1 MKAVKYINQF
11 WKHNKKIYKELILND
26 FKTRYNGSFLG
37 AVWGVIQPIVTILI
51 YWIVFQYGL
60 RSGERPDGM
69 PYVVYM
75 VTGAVPWFFF
85 SEAWGSITTAFLD
98 YSYLVK
104 KLNFDIKLLPLVK
117 LGSALMI
124 HLVFLFIGVVITNI
138 AGYYANFYY
147 IQIFY
152 YMMATAA
159 LAFALGMITSVINV
173 YIRDTVQLINII
185 LQIGFWANPIC
196 WGDEILPGNWRWI
209 VRLNPFYYCVQGY
222 RDSILYR
229 KAVWEHPVYTMYFWG
244 IVLILL
250 GVSVYV
256 FKKLRPYF
264 ADVL

>member
-1 MKAVKYINQF
+1 MKPIKTLMQF
-11 WKHNKKIYKELILND
+11 WKQNKKVYGELILND

-37 AVWGVIQPIVTILI
+37 AVWGVVQPIVTILI

-60 RSGERPDGM
+60 RSSERPDGM

-75 VTGAVPWFFF
+75 VAGAIPWFFF
-85 SEAWGSITTAFLD
+85 SEAWGSITTVFLD

-104 KLNFDIKLLPLVK
+104 KLNFNIKLLPLVK

-124 HLVFLFIGVVITNI
+124 HFVFLFIGIVIVNI
-138 AGYYANFYY
+138 AGYHVSVYY

-152 YMMATAA
+152 YMVATMALTM
-159 LAFALGMITSVINV
+159 ALGIITSAIDV
-173 YIRDTVQLINII
+173 YIRDTIQLINII

-196 WGDEILPGNWRWI
+196 WGGEILSGNWKWI
-209 VRLNPFYYCVQGY
+209 AKLNPLYYCVQGY
-222 RDSILYR
+222 RDSLLYGR
-229 KAVWEHPVYTMYFWG
+229 GVWEHPAYTLYFWG
-244 IVLILL
+244 VVFLVWVVAI
-250 GVSVYV
+250 YV